1 MQWRAKW
8 AQNWA
13 EVKYC
18 SDSCRRRGVTETD
31 RQLEAIVV
39 RLVSEGQDAPVTP
52 ELVARTAAPDDW
64 QPLYEPARRAARR
77 LAHRGEVDIVQDGR
91 VVDPGSVRGPFAIRA
106 SRGAEI
112 AGQPGSV
119 G

>member
-18 SDSCRRRGVTETD
+18 SDACRRRGVTETD
-31 RQLEAIVV
+31 RRLEATIV
-39 RLVSEGQDAPVTP
+39 RLVFEGKDAPVTP
-52 ELVARTAAPDDW
+52 ELVARTAAPDDS

-77 LAHRGEVDIVQDGR
+77 LAHGGEVEIVQNGR
-91 VVDPGSVRGPFAIRA
+91 AVDPGSVRGPFSIRA
-106 SRGAEI
+106 ALRR
-112 AGQPGSV
+112 
-119 G
+119 

>member
-13 EVKYC
+13 DVKYC

-31 RQLEAIVV
+31 RRLEATVV
-39 RLVSEGQDAPVTP
+39 RLVSDGQDAPVTT
-52 ELVARTAAPDDW
+52 ELVARSAASDDW

-77 LAHRGEVDIVQDGR
+77 LAHRGEVEIVQNGR
-91 VVDPGSVRGPFAIRA
+91 AVDPGLVRGPFSIRA
-106 SRGAEI
+106 VVRR
-112 AGQPGSV
+112 
-119 G
+119 